1 MKNAIELFNEFIS
14 RRNLRMTPQRT
25 LILDIFLKRQGHLS
39 AEQLYDM
46 VKKKDPTIGQ
56 ATVYR
61 MLRLLSESG
70 IAREVDFGDG
80 VSRYEADVGKEHHD
94 HLICTQCNKEVDVV
108 DTEIE
113 KLQER
118 LAKKH
123 GFLLT
128 GHKMYLYGLC
138 SSCRKKKKIRKG

>member
-1 MKNAIELFNEFIS
+1 MKNAIDLFNEFIS
-14 RRNLRMTPQRT
+14 KKNLRMTPQRS
-25 LILDIFLKRQGHLS
+25 LILDIFLKKQGHLS
-39 AEQLYDM
+39 AEQLYDL

-80 VSRYEADVGKEHHD
+80 VSRFEADVGKGHHD
-94 HLICTQCNKEVDVV
+94 HLICTECNKEVEVV

-138 SSCRKKKKIRKG
+138 SSCRKKRKSRKD